1 MLAQKAPA
9 VRRYVEDT
17 GLPFDVLVDEARAV
31 AKDYGV
37 WRRIGLDAWNMA
49 RPAVFFIDRERH
61 IRWSFIA
68 DLQSQFPSRGEI
80 LAAIT

>member
-17 GLPFDVLVDEARAV
+17 GLPFDVLVDESRAV
-31 AKDYGV
+31 AKAYGV

-49 RPAVFFIDRERH
+49 RPAVFFIDRDRR

-68 DLQSQFPSRGEI
+68 DVQSQFPSREEI